1 MIDNTNRIKVLF
13 KLYLSNAISNDD
25 YQELLLLLDVDAI
38 PDSLSNQL
46 KELWSQSANESI
58 APSDSVWDVKMQSL
72 IQQLQHAPVIKLSP
86 WFKINPKAIRWVAAA
101 AVLFF
106 VSTGIYYALKI
117 KEVPA
122 IAKNNMAK
130 TDTAKGVLPG
140 GNKAVLLLA
149 DGTSI
154 ILDSS
159 SNGTIA
165 SQGTT
170 KVIKL
175 KTGQL
180 VYRPADGKN
189 DVILCNTLTTPR
201 GGQYQVTLAD
211 GTVVWLNSG
220 SSLRYPTVFAGA
232 ERRVEIT
239 GEAYFEVA
247 KNPNQPFKVKINL
260 ASGQGGE
267 VEVVGTHFNVN
278 AYDDEPAVNTTLFEG
293 SVKVNTATGTNFIK
307 PGQQLQYN
315 KLKQIKIENNADM
328 EQVIAWKEGRF
339 QFDNAD
345 INQVMRQLSRWYDI
359 EVEFK
364 GNITKHFGGTIS
376 RNVNILKVLQLLEAT
391 GEIHFK
397 VNDKKIFILP

>member
-25 YQELLLLLDVDAI
+25 YQELLLLLDVDTI
-38 PDSLSNQL
+38 PDTLSNQF
-46 KELWSQSANESI
+46 KELWSQSAVESI
-58 APSDSVWDVKMQSL
+58 APSDAVWDDKMKSL
-72 IQQLQHAPVIKLSP
+72 INQLQEIPVKKLSP
-86 WFKINPKAIRWVAAA
+86 RFNIKWVAAA
-101 AVLFF
+101 AILFF
-106 VSTGIYYALKI
+106 VSTGIYYALKDR
-117 KEVPA
+117 EVPA
-122 IAKNNMAK
+122 IAKNNTAK

-149 DGTSI
+149 DGTAI
-154 ILDSS
+154 VLDSS
-159 SNGTIA
+159 SNGSIA
-165 SQGTT
+165 SQGATN
-170 KVIKL
+170 VIKL
-175 KTGQL
+175 NTGQL
-180 VYRPADGKN
+180 VYRSADGKN
-189 DVILCNTLTTPR
+189 DVVLFNTLTTPR

-247 KNPNQPFKVKINL
+247 KKTNQPFKVKINL

-267 VEVVGTHFNVN
+267 IVVIGTHFNVN

-293 SVKVNTATGTNFIK
+293 SVKVNNAAGTNFIK

-315 KLKQIKIENNADM
+315 KLKQNKIDNNPDM

-339 QFDNAD
+339 QFENAD
-345 INQVMRQLSRWYDI
+345 INQVMRQLTRWYDI

-364 GNITKHFGGTIS
+364 GNITTHFGGTIP
-376 RNVNILKVLQLLEAT
+376 RNVNILKVLHLLEAT
-391 GEIHFK
+391 GEVHFK
-397 VNDKKIFILP
+397 VNDKKITILP